1 MASIRKF
8 TAGGTHP
15 DGTQIGDTGEKLGVL
30 GATPIVQRA
39 SAAGAAVATTA
50 ATNSSPYGFSEAQA
64 NAIVALVNECRATLV
79 AFGLH
84 KGSA

>member
-1 MASIRKF
+1 MSSIKEIE
-8 TAGGTHP
+8 AGGTHG
-15 DGTQIGDTGEKLGVL
+15 DGLKVALTGEKLGLL
-30 GATPIVQRA
+30 GATPIIQRTG
-39 SAAGAAVATTA
+39 AAGAAVATTA

-64 NAIVALVNECRATLV
+64 NGIITLLNECRATLV

>member
-1 MASIRKF
+1 MATIKIIE
-8 TAGGTHP
+8 AGGTNP
-15 DGTQIGDTGEKLGVL
+15 DGVQIGQTGEKLGFL

-50 ATNSSPYGFSEAQA
+50 STNSSPYGFSEAQA
-64 NAIVALVNECRATLV
+64 NGIITLLNEVRATLV